1 MLPTAER
8 LDEYSD
14 ANIAFH
20 QAIIR
25 ISGCTLLAEMTEN
38 LFIHMRA
45 IRKMTIHQDNRA
57 ARSIVD
63 HMRIIEAL
71 ERRDPDAAE
80 RLAREHTLGLAAHV
94 EQHGDF
100 LDKAIRRCLRV
111 TLQPSPPRMQ
121 GPEVPA
127 GEALALGSRLA
138 RE

>member
-1 MLPTAER
+1 MDRFRNGNGGER
-8 LDEYSD
+8 LAEYSD

-25 ISGCTLLAEMTEN
+25 MSGCALLAEMTEN

-45 IRKMTIHQDNRA
+45 IRKITIHQDNRA

-71 ERRDPDAAE
+71 ERRDPELAE

-100 LDKAIRRCLRV
+100 LDDVRNRR
-111 TLQPSPPRMQ
+111 PRESG
-121 GPEVPA
+121 GPGRA
-127 GEALALGSRLA
+127 GAVALGSRF
-138 RE
+138 RGNDE